1 RITFYAKKNRD
12 ELDKISCKWCCD

>member
-1 RITFYAKKNRD
+1 ITFYAKKNRD